1 MEPETKTERRLL
13 TTVAAPSHTAG
24 KSLNLTPISILIGLV
39 MWGSLWGIPGAVL
52 SVPLLGI
59 QKILMSNAC
68 VRMPNCG
75 RPIGTIVAYSCLFR
89 TNLSGPAT
97 RVRMRGP
104 VQQSPDCQR
113 LARPDTCALRPLQRA
128 HGVKRTRVKCY

>member
-24 KSLNLTPISILIGLV
+24 KSMNLTHISILIGLV

-68 VRMPNCG
+68 VRMPNCD
-75 RPIGTIVAYSCLFR
+75 RPTAVAYSCLFR
-89 TNLSGPAT
+89 TNLSGLAT

-104 VQQSPDCQR
+104 VQQSPDRQR

-128 HGVKRTRVKCY
+128 YGVKRTRVKCY

>member
-24 KSLNLTPISILIGLV
+24 KSMNLTHISILIGLV

-68 VRMPNCG
+68 VQMPNCD
-75 RPIGTIVAYSCLFR
+75 RPTTVAYSCLFR
-89 TNLSGPAT
+89 PNLSGPAT
-97 RVRMRGP
+97 RVRMRGSSNHP
-104 VQQSPDCQR
+104 IAKGW
-113 LARPDTCALRPLQRA
+113 LALIRA
-128 HGVKRTRVKCY
+128 HCVPYNVHTA